1 MSLPVYYDSDLA
13 GLTDSLWGREAVKEN
28 ERGKADP
35 TKDAP
40 SPLPELKLMHGAL
53 LSTSQLGRNRRVK
66 VVTPFSPRPQQNV
79 KFSTLTKAWACIFS
93 ACHVHTFQKISWVM
107 LHWENVSYT
116 TVHGVKGI
124 DITYWASTIFWW
136 MLRRSLKPN
145 DWCYTATQIA
155 HNKLVLHCFFSAKV
169 CQMHKQLSWLT
180 VGPK

>member
-53 LSTSQLGRNRRVK
+53 LSTSQLGRNRWVK

-79 KFSTLTKAWACIFS
+79 KFSTMTKAWACIFS

-107 LHWENVSYT
+107 LHWENISYT
-116 TVHGVKGI
+116 TVHVPYHLLSIHYFLMDVAQVTK
-124 DITYWASTIFWW
+124 TKWL
-136 MLRRSLKPN
+136 MLNGHSNCTKQISSSL
-145 DWCYTATQIA
+145 
-155 HNKLVLHCFFSAKV
+155 FFQ
-169 CQMHKQLSWLT
+169 C
-180 VGPK
+180 